1 MIYDLSYETASV
13 VIESWEV
20 LRRMENYAERTG
32 RGLLIRYVNT
42 VVMPNTRN
50 DTSGRRLRKE
60 VPTLN
65 VEVVGDPSS
74 F

>member
-65 VEVVGDPSS
+65 VEIVGDPSS